1 MIRVREV
8 SGSMLTT
15 GLLVYWNDSG
25 ARGAE
30 CNADKPVHFKYLLKF
45 MGTSPSRNNGLYNY
59 NNWLVGLVA

>member
-30 CNADKPVHFKYLLKF
+30 CNADKPVLFKFKF
-45 MGTSPSRNNGLYNY
+45 FFKTSDWRPRTKILTK
-59 NNWLVGLVA
+59 

>member
-30 CNADKPVHFKYLLKF
+30 CNADKPVHFKFCSSSWEHLHQEIMGYRIITTGLL
-45 MGTSPSRNNGLYNY
+45 
-59 NNWLVGLVA
+59 V

>member
-15 GLLVYWNDSG
+15 GLLVYRNDSG

-30 CNADKPVHFKYLLKF
+30 CNADKPVHFKYCSSF
-45 MGTSPSRNNGLYNY
+45 IGTFPSRNNGL
-59 NNWLVGLVA
+59 